1 MRWLAAL
8 VALAAL
14 AVPVEARAYCRSTTT
29 LEFNQGDPPKCDT
42 EGKPLF
48 WTSRCITML
57 VNRRASTKVSLAT
70 ARTTLARSF
79 DVWASASCDPCGAPG
94 KPSIVGTEGGPT
106 DCGKAY
112 LRDGGTQTNT
122 LVFYDRDWPNDEGQL
137 ALTTVTFKKDTGEL
151 VDADMEINATE
162 SISTTGAPETYDL
175 ESIITHEVGHVLGLA
190 HSPDPTATM
199 RPRYPTG
206 DTTLRD
212 LAQDDVCGICEV
224 APPGREAP
232 CNATS
237 GTCAAAD
244 GGTTTPE
251 TAVGNKAD
259 DPGYTC
265 QCSAPGR
272 AAASGWSAL
281 VLLAVSL
288 LRSHNA
294 RRSRSRGSSYTQC
307 SR

>member
-1 MRWLAAL
+1 MRSLAAL

-14 AVPVEARAYCRSTTT
+14 AVPVEARAFCRSTTT
-29 LEFNQGDPPKCDT
+29 LGFNQGDPPKCDT
-42 EGKPLF
+42 EGKPLL

-57 VNRRASTKVSLAT
+57 VNQRASAKVSLAT
-70 ARTTLARSF
+70 ARTTLAKSF
-79 DVWASASCDPCGAPG
+79 EVWANSSCDQCGATG

-106 DCGKAY
+106 ECGKAY

-122 LVFYDRDWPNDEGQL
+122 LVFYDRDWPNEEGQL

-162 SISTTGAPETYDL
+162 NISTNGAAGTYDL
-175 ESIITHEVGHVLGLA
+175 ESIVTHEVGHVFGLA
-190 HSPDPTATM
+190 HSPDPESTM
-199 RPRYPTG
+199 RLRYPTG
-206 DTTLRD
+206 DTSLRD

-224 APPGREAP
+224 APPGRDAP
-232 CNATS
+232 CNATA
-237 GTCAAAD
+237 GTCAP
-244 GGTTTPE
+244 TTAPE

-272 AAASGWSAL
+272 AASFGWSAL
-281 VLLAVSL
+281 VILAVSL